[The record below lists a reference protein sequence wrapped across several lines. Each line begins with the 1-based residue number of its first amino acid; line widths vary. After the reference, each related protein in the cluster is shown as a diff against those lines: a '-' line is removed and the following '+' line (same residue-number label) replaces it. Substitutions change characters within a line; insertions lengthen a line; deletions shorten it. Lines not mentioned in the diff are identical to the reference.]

1 MPENVVHCSRE
12 FMLAECGGDRKEH
25 SDKAEHTNE
34 RHGMESRVDGNE
46 IDPFQGPKKVQG
58 CQEV

>member
-1 MPENVVHCSRE
+1 MWFTAVGNSCWQPECRR
-12 FMLAECGGDRKEH
+12 DRKEH

-46 IDPFQGPKKVQG
+46 TEPFQGPKKVQG

>member
-1 MPENVVHCSRE
+1 MWFTAVGNSCWQPEYR
-12 FMLAECGGDRKEH
+12 GDRKEH

-46 IDPFQGPKKVQG
+46 IEPFQGPKKVQG